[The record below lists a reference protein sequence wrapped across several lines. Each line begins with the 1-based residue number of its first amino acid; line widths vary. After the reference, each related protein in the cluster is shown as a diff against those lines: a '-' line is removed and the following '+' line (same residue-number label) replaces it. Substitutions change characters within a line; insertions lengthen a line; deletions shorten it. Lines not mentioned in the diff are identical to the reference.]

1 MTIRELIKHLSS
13 GSFDQEEIIA
23 YDLWLVDD
31 VIEEG
36 KRHPDYPEI
45 AQEQAEEVLLRMQH
59 NKDCNVGLNWD
70 YMNYHL
76 GNVVSEDLQ
85 KGKSDE

>member
-1 MTIRELIKHLSS
+1 MTVKELIKHLSS
-13 GSFDQEEIIA
+13 AAFDQDEIIA

-45 AQEQAEEVLLRMQH
+45 SQEQAEEVLLRMQH
-59 NKDCNVGLNWD
+59 HKACNVVLNWD
-70 YMNYHL
+70 FMNYL
-76 GNVVSEDLQ
+76 LSNVVSDGGQ
-85 KGKSDE
+85 AI

>member
-13 GSFDQEEIIA
+13 AAFDQDEIIA

-45 AQEQAEEVLLRMQH
+45 HQEQAEEVLLRMQSR
-59 NKDCNVGLNWD
+59 KDCNIGLNWD

-76 GNVVSEDLQ
+76 SNVL
-85 KGKSDE
+85 SDGGQAI